1 MFRKETTAKI
11 EAYISL
17 PAPHAIL
24 WYDFAF
30 EANIAEFD
38 QANATGKGCR
48 GWKDYFLNTS
58 Y

>member
-11 EAYISL
+11 EACISL
-17 PAPHAIL
+17 HAAHAIL

-38 QANATGKGCR
+38 QANATGKGCC
-48 GWKDYFLNTS
+48 GWKDSVLNTS